1 MFKSLLQWLFNISL
15 LGLAAPAASH
25 TYFFGLTELSINPNN
40 QHIEVIH
47 QFTAHDIDNAIA
59 EIRQIT
65 FSPAH
70 PKYELIIREYLE
82 QHFQLSQ
89 KNQPIALNWVGLEIN
104 KGKVIIYQEVEKQ
117 SILTGLVVKN
127 DLLINTYAKQI
138 NIVNYQDNTISG
150 SLTFTDSNRIVEIA
164 DKN

>member
-1 MFKSLLQWLFNISL
+1 MFKSLLQWLFYILL

-25 TYFFGLTELSINPNN
+25 TYFFGLTELSVNPNN
-40 QHIEVIH
+40 RHIEVIH

-59 EIRQIT
+59 EIEQIA

-70 PKYELIIREYLE
+70 PKYELYIRKYLE
-82 QHFQLSQ
+82 QNFQLSQ
-89 KNQPIALNWVGLEIN
+89 KNQPLTLNWVGLEIN
-104 KGKVIIYQEVEKQ
+104 KGKVIIYQEVDKH

-127 DLLINTYAKQI
+127 DLLIDTYAKQI
-138 NIVNYQDNTISG
+138 NTVNYQDNTLSG
-150 SLTFTDSNRIVEIA
+150 SLTFTDSKRIVEIA